1 MLNRIL
7 LFLGCLSIA
16 ITNGYFFNYINNKYF
31 QYSSKKNGL
40 SDIPVLIKFA
50 IIIILAP
57 FFETFFFNYLPIYI
71 LKRITPIKS
80 KKYLLVLLPS
90 IFFACFH
97 FYNPLYPFMALFG
110 GLIMN
115 YYFLKLD
122 DKTNKAFWSVAI
134 LHASY
139 NLYGYLF
146 VN

>member
-1 MLNRIL
+1 LFFVL
-7 LFLGCLSIA
+7 LTIA
-16 ITNGYFFNYINNKYF
+16 ILNGHFFNELNNNIFHFKTP
-31 QYSSKKNGL
+31 KDNGL
-40 SDIPVLIKFA
+40 SDIHVLMKFA
-50 IIIILAP
+50 IIVILAP

-71 LKRITPIKS
+71 LKRITPIKN

-90 IFFACFH
+90 ILFACFH